1 MSLEERVEI
10 RLEFQAGMSRVR
22 EVGKYVYNWGD
33 PQRLQFCWSLK
44 EREGRELD
52 RGHGLLKYS
61 SYLTEC
67 LLLALTVSQAL

>member
-1 MSLEERVEI
+1 M
-10 RLEFQAGMSRVR
+10 
-22 EVGKYVYNWGD
+22 GKYVSNWGD

-44 EREGRELD
+44 EREGVKLD
-52 RGHGLLKYS
+52 RGHGPLKCS